1 MASLL
6 TLPLELLIA
15 VSVYLPTPDLSALRL
30 TCKQVEKSLYEWF
43 AKEFFTKKQFM
54 LTEKSLQAFIDISK
68 HVSFSKKLTHVI
80 IGTDVYGD
88 SIAAFKDE
96 EAAAC
101 WVQGYRDQKAL
112 ISTAVDYEMLVEAFR
127 SLPNLQTVGL
137 RDCKTSGSCTHAQY

>member
-15 VSVYLPTPDLSALRL
+15 VSVYLPTPDLSVLRL

-43 AKEFFTKKQFM
+43 SKEFFTKKQFM

-68 HVSFSKKLTHVI
+68 HVSFSKKLTNVI

-88 SIAAFKDE
+88 NITAFRDDQ
-96 EAAAC
+96 AAAC

-112 ISTAVDYEMLVEAFR
+112 MNTGIDYEMLVEAFQN
-127 SLPNLQTVGL
+127 LVNLQTVGF
-137 RDCKTSGSCTHAQY
+137 RDCKEDLGR